1 MTSDGQSLGDGFLTD
16 LTDTNSDGTFQR
28 SIIKVTDPDK
38 YGIKPSDYFV

>member
-28 SIIKVTDPDK
+28 SIIKVTDPEK
-38 YGIKPSDYFV
+38 YGVSVSAYFT